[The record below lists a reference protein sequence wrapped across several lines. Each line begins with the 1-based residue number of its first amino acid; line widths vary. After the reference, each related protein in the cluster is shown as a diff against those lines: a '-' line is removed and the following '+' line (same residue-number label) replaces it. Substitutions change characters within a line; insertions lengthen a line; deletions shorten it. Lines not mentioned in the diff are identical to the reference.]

1 VTRVTQAARRFATV
15 LLVDPRGW
23 VLLQERDEHAPID
36 PERWGLVGGH
46 VEDGED
52 VEPAAHREL
61 AEETGLTA
69 GRGHVTS
76 TLTLWRTFTVH
87 ESDDTMWVYVGA
99 TTATDDDVVCGE
111 GRQIV
116 FVEPSVIAG
125 LPLSEA
131 AAVVVP
137 LFLDSPAYAR
147 LAP

>member
-1 VTRVTQAARRFATV
+1 MTRQARRFATV

-23 VLLQERDEHAPID
+23 LLLQERDEHAPID

-52 VEPAAHREL
+52 IEAAAHREL
-61 AEETGLTA
+61 AEETGLEA
-69 GRGHVTS
+69 GPGQCIEA
-76 TLTLWRTFTVH
+76 LTLWQDFTVH
-87 ESDDTMWVYVGA
+87 ASGDSMWVFAGA
-99 TTATDDDVVCGE
+99 TTATDEHVVCGE

-116 FVEPSVIAG
+116 FVEPSAVAS

-137 LFLDSPAYAR
+137 LFLDSPTYAG
-147 LAP
+147 LLP